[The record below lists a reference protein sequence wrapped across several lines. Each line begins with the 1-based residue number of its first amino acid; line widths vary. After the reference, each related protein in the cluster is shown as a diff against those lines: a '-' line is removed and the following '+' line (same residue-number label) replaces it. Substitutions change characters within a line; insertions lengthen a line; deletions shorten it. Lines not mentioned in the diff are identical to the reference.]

1 MVHTLV
7 CVYMTRQECSIC
19 YETRTHEACEFTCTH
34 TFCLA
39 CSNRLRTELHHLCP
53 LCRSSRRH
61 PLPQTG
67 PSVNSSNE
75 LFFGLPPRS
84 NYSAYVFFPSAQ
96 AMDVAQFIQDRE
108 RVEEEVE
115 FIEVTEGFEGVVR
128 EGGVEGARP
137 DPSQSPNQSRRHHSN
152 RFARFTRPAHPNQ
165 RRTPIALTSLDSE
178 VQVIV
183 HGLLDPT
190 LPISTNTTA
199 AHPPRD
205 WHARIPPP
213 PPPRM

>member
-1 MVHTLV
+1 
-7 CVYMTRQECSIC
+7 MTDECAIC
-19 YETRTHEACEFTCTH
+19 LESRTHEECEFTCAH

-39 CSNRLRTELHHLCP
+39 CSNRLRTEFHHRCP

-61 PLPQTG
+61 PLPQSEQ
-67 PSVNSSNE
+67 PVNSSTG
-75 LFFGLPPRS
+75 LPFGLPPRS
-84 NYSAYVFFPSAQ
+84 AYSAYVFFHSAQ

-115 FIEVTEGFEGVVR
+115 SIEGRDGYGWAEAFENTHD
-128 EGGVEGARP
+128 AQP
-137 DPSQSPNQSRRHHSN
+137 DPSQSPNQSRPHHRSV
-152 RFARFTRPAHPNQ
+152 RPARPNQ
-165 RRTPIALTSLDSE
+165 RRTPIALTSLDPE
-178 VQVIV
+178 VQLIV

-190 LPISTNTTA
+190 LPIPANTTA

-213 PPPRM
+213 PQPRV